1 MPNSRTSF
9 FAGLCLLLYAFHGG
23 TTIAAPIVNAPMPID
38 RRLEVQVIQV
48 SDTSGA
54 QTAPLFGT
62 IVQQGQIFG
71 AIDTI
76 WAQAG
81 IDVSF
86 KFRLTPYLDD
96 FTFSGT
102 PGSNNP
108 RPTSD
113 LNTIITRANTAG
125 GVLDPNIKVV
135 NLFMVRIVPGFSQ
148 TSDNT
153 SNGLA
158 FLDANGVTLWAGP
171 NLASFEGGR
180 DVIASVLAHE
190 LGHNLGL
197 DHIVANEN
205 LMQAGGSPN
214 DGERLNASQIA
225 NVRDSTLLV
234 VIPEP
239 NSLVLLIFGMSSL
252 ALRRR
257 SR

>member
-1 MPNSRTSF
+1 MPYSKLSLI
-9 FAGLCLLLYAFHGG
+9 AGLCLLLGASLG
-23 TTIAAPIVNAPMPID
+23 TSFAAPIVNAPMPID

-48 SDTSGA
+48 SNSSGA
-54 QTAPLFGT
+54 QSAPLFGT

-71 AIDTI
+71 TVNTI

-86 KFRLTPYLDD
+86 KFRLTPYLDN
-96 FTFSGT
+96 FTLSGT
-102 PGSNNP
+102 AGSNNP

-113 LNTIITRANTAG
+113 LNSIITKATNAG

-135 NLFMVRIVPGFSQ
+135 NLFMVQIVPGFSQ
-148 TSDNT
+148 TGNNT

-158 FLDANGVTLWAGP
+158 FIDGNGVTLWAGP
-171 NLASFEGGR
+171 NLTSFEGGR

-197 DHIVANEN
+197 SHIVEGEN
-205 LMQAGGSPN
+205 LMQAGGSPD

-225 NVRDSTLLV
+225 NVRDSSLLIA
-234 VIPEP
+234 IPEP
-239 NSLVLLIFGMSSL
+239 NTLALLIFGLSSF
-252 ALRRR
+252 ALRRHAR
-257 SR
+257 